1 MTPKPDADD
10 NPIEGPL
17 AGLRILDCTHVMAG
31 AWCSMIL
38 ADLGA
43 DVVKIEPPRGEVT
56 RGKIGAFRPYDF
68 VNRNKR
74 ALAIDMSRREGAEV
88 LKRLARDAA
97 VWVENFRPGAL
108 ARLGLG
114 YEDLQAVNPAIIYC
128 SISGF
133 GQDGPYR
140 ERGGLDLV
148 AQAMGG
154 IMSFVGQPG
163 EAPSSTAIPY
173 TDLAAGTY
181 GALGILAAYAHRQK
195 TGKGQRVETSLLE
208 AGLAYTVWES
218 GMYLT
223 MGISPVPQGSRH
235 RLAAPYEAL
244 RTADGYIV
252 VGVNHGKLWRRFCEA
267 IGEPALAVEPPFDS
281 NLGRVANRD
290 ALQKRIEDILA
301 RDTSEHWLEKL
312 LERGIPAGPVNT
324 LSRALDDPQ
333 VKARGM
339 LQQVG
344 GRKFL
349 RTPLSF
355 SDTPD
360 RIRRGPAEVG
370 EHTREVLA
378 AGGFSEEE
386 IERLLADGVVA
397 QCPSTASR

>member
-1 MTPKPDADD
+1 
-10 NPIEGPL
+10 
-17 AGLRILDCTHVMAG
+17 MAG
-31 AWCSMIL
+31 AWCSLIL

-56 RGKIGAFRPYDF
+56 RGGMGSFRPYDF

-74 ALAIDMSRREGAEV
+74 AIAVDLSRSEGAEV
-88 LKRLARDAA
+88 LKRLARDAG

-108 ARLGLG
+108 ERLGLG
-114 YEDLQAVNPAIIYC
+114 YEELREVNPGIIYC

-163 EAPSSTAIPY
+163 EAPSSTAIPF

-195 TGKGQRVETSLLE
+195 TGEGQHVETSLLE
-208 AGLAYTVWES
+208 AGLAYTAWES

-223 MGISPVPQGSRH
+223 MGVLPAPQGSRH

-244 RTADGYIV
+244 HTADGYIV
-252 VGVNHGKLWRRFCEA
+252 VGVNSGRLWRRFCAA
-267 IGEPALAVEPPFDS
+267 IGEPALADEKPFES
-281 NLGRVANRD
+281 NVGRVSNRD
-290 ALQKRIEDILA
+290 ALQERIEAILVT
-301 RDTSEHWLEKL
+301 DTSAHWLEKL
-312 LERGIPAGPVNT
+312 LQRGVPAGPVNT
-324 LSRALDDPQ
+324 LAEALEDPQ

-339 LQQVG
+339 LQEVG

-349 RTPLSF
+349 RTPLIF
-355 SDTPD
+355 SETPGG
-360 RIRRGPAEVG
+360 IRRGPAEVG
-370 EHTREVLA
+370 QHTREVLA
-378 AGGFSEEE
+378 EGGFCEDE
-386 IERLLADGVVA
+386 IERLLAEGVIA
-397 QCPSTASR
+397 ERSSKEPH